1 MTVSNAAPNIA
12 MPNIEVADP
21 LRILF
26 VEDNAI
32 VREQTTE
39 LLASNGRDIVACET
53 AEQALAELERREF
66 DVIITDM
73 SLPAMSGMDLTK
85 RVLEKDAHAWI
96 VILSGYLLK
105 VELTKLGPNVRALA
119 KPFETEQLD
128 AILNDVRAARL
139 SGAAR

>member
-1 MTVSNAAPNIA
+1 MNNA
-12 MPNIEVADP
+12 MPAFNVVDP

-39 LLASNGRDIVACET
+39 LLASNDREIVACET
-53 AEQALAELERREF
+53 AEQALAEFERKEF
-66 DVIITDM
+66 DVLITDM

-85 RVLEKDAHAWI
+85 HVLKKNANAWI

-105 VELTKLGPNVRALA
+105 IELNKIGPNVRTLA

-128 AILNDVRAARL
+128 VILNDVRAARH
-139 SGAAR
+139 SWGDR

>member
-1 MTVSNAAPNIA
+1 MNTAVPSFSAPTT
-12 MPNIEVADP
+12 

-32 VREQTTE
+32 VREQTAE
-39 LLASNGRDIVACET
+39 LLESSDRDIVACES
-53 AEQALAELERREF
+53 AEQALDELARREF
-66 DVIITDM
+66 DVLITDM

-85 RVLEKDAHAWI
+85 HVLQKTPNAWV

-105 VELTKLGPNVRALA
+105 VELNKLGPNVRTLA

-128 AILNDVRAARL
+128 AILKEVRT
-139 SGAAR
+139 SK

>member
-1 MTVSNAAPNIA
+1 MNTALSTLAAPA
-12 MPNIEVADP
+12 P

-39 LLASNGRDIVACET
+39 LLESNDRNIVACES
-53 AEQALAELERREF
+53 AEQALNELNRRDF
-66 DVIITDM
+66 DVLITDM
-73 SLPAMSGMDLTK
+73 SLPAMSGMELTK
-85 RVLEKDAHAWI
+85 RVLDRDPNAWV

-105 VELTKLGPNVRALA
+105 VELNTLGPNVRTLA

-128 AILNDVRAARL
+128 AILNAVRAAK
-139 SGAAR
+139 

>member
-1 MTVSNAAPNIA
+1 MLVNTALSTLAAPA
-12 MPNIEVADP
+12 P

-39 LLASNGRDIVACET
+39 LLESNDRNIVACES
-53 AEQALAELERREF
+53 AEQALNELNRRDF
-66 DVIITDM
+66 DVLITDM
-73 SLPAMSGMDLTK
+73 SLPAMSGMELTK
-85 RVLEKDAHAWI
+85 RVLDRDPNAWV

-105 VELTKLGPNVRALA
+105 VELNTLGPNVRTLA

-128 AILNDVRAARL
+128 AILNAVRAAK
-139 SGAAR
+139 

>member
-1 MTVSNAAPNIA
+1 MIVTNAAPNFK
-12 MPNIEVADP
+12 VANP

-39 LLASNGRDIVACET
+39 LLASNDRDIVACET
-53 AEQALAELERREF
+53 AEQALAEFEQRKF

-85 RVLEKDAHAWI
+85 HVLRKNAHAWI
-96 VILSGYLLK
+96 VILSGYVLK
-105 VELTKLGPNVRALA
+105 IDLKKLGPNVRALA
-119 KPFETEQLD
+119 KPFETEQLE
-128 AILNDVRAARL
+128 AILNDVLAARL
-139 SGAAR
+139 T

>member
-1 MTVSNAAPNIA
+1 VSNAAPTF
-12 MPNIEVADP
+12 ELADP

-39 LLASNGRDIVACET
+39 LLESQNREIVACET
-53 AEQALAELERREF
+53 AEQALAEFERGKF
-66 DVIITDM
+66 DVLITDM
-73 SLPAMSGMDLTK
+73 SLPAMSGMELTK
-85 RVLEKDAHAWI
+85 LVLKTNSNAWI

-105 VELTKLGPNVRALA
+105 VELNKLGPNVRTLT

-128 AILNDVRAARL
+128 AILNDVRATRP
-139 SGAAR
+139 S

>member
-1 MTVSNAAPNIA
+1 MTNAAPNFK
-12 MPNIEVADP
+12 VANP

-39 LLASNGRDIVACET
+39 LLASNDRDIVACET
-53 AEQALAELERREF
+53 AEQALAEFEQRKF

-85 RVLEKDAHAWI
+85 HVLRKNAHAWI
-96 VILSGYLLK
+96 VILSGYVLK
-105 VELTKLGPNVRALA
+105 IDLKKLGPNVRALA
-119 KPFETEQLD
+119 KPFETEQLE
-128 AILNDVRAARL
+128 AILNDVLAARL
-139 SGAAR
+139 T

>member
-1 MTVSNAAPNIA
+1 MIVTNAAPNFK
-12 MPNIEVADP
+12 VANQ

-39 LLASNGRDIVACET
+39 LLASNDRDIVACET
-53 AEQALAELERREF
+53 AEQALAEFEQRKF

-85 RVLEKDAHAWI
+85 HVLRKNAHAWI
-96 VILSGYLLK
+96 VILSGYVLK
-105 VELTKLGPNVRALA
+105 IDLKKLGPNVRALA
-119 KPFETEQLD
+119 KPFETEQLE
-128 AILNDVRAARL
+128 AILNDVLAARL
-139 SGAAR
+139 T

>member
-1 MTVSNAAPNIA
+1 MTNAAPNFK
-12 MPNIEVADP
+12 VANP

-39 LLASNGRDIVACET
+39 LLASNDRDIVACET
-53 AEQALAELERREF
+53 AEQALAEFEQRKF

-85 RVLEKDAHAWI
+85 HVLRKNAHAWI
-96 VILSGYLLK
+96 VILSGYVLK
-105 VELTKLGPNVRALA
+105 IDLQKLGPNVRALA
-119 KPFETEQLD
+119 KPFETEQLE
-128 AILNDVRAARL
+128 AILNDVLAARL
-139 SGAAR
+139 T

>member
-1 MTVSNAAPNIA
+1 MIVTNAAPNFK
-12 MPNIEVADP
+12 VANP

-39 LLASNGRDIVACET
+39 LLASNDRDIVACET
-53 AEQALAELERREF
+53 AEQALAEFEQRKF

-85 RVLEKDAHAWI
+85 HVLRKNAHAWI
-96 VILSGYLLK
+96 VILSGYVLK
-105 VELTKLGPNVRALA
+105 IDLQKLGPNVRALA
-119 KPFETEQLD
+119 KPFETEQLE
-128 AILNDVRAARL
+128 AILNDVLAARL
-139 SGAAR
+139 T